1 MTLGTTFDQC
11 MSLKSIFGSL
21 FSIVFSLCVDIAFIF
36 FVFLRVR
43 LLRVGYSIK
52 IAFRAKLEQE
62 QGSRIRHKIRIDVKR
77 CCRDVKQVVTPSECI
92 HKFHNKVGI

>member
-1 MTLGTTFDQC
+1 VTLGTTFDQC

-62 QGSRIRHKIRIDVKR
+62 QGTVGYD
-77 CCRDVKQVVTPSECI
+77 T
-92 HKFHNKVGI
+92 KFESTLSGVAAMSNRW